1 MIRSLASARA
11 SSAAS
16 AAVVSSGY
24 PMAIRSAMVA
34 PLVVAG
40 RLSQSNRLVPRAPH
54 PLGVSAGHRVTGD
67 HGRAC
72 PAGEASAIANRCR
85 RYKARGEAGMADHRT
100 GKPNSPYGPA
110 DPAVAEAMRQA
121 IAE

>member
-1 MIRSLASARA
+1 MIRSLASTRA

-40 RLSQSNRLVPRAPH
+40 RLSQSNRPARRAPH
-54 PLGVSAGHRVTGD
+54 PSRVSAGHRASRD
-67 HGRAC
+67 HGR
-72 PAGEASAIANRCR
+72 
-85 RYKARGEAGMADHRT
+85 HL
-100 GKPNSPYGPA
+100 PA
-110 DPAVAEAMRQA
+110 DAAPSGGADINPPGGVISTPGVAGAG
-121 IAE
+121 